1 MGFCLTILKD
11 DFIHI
16 NKEKED
22 EDKMNRQESYIER
35 RKVKEEHKEW
45 LQETL
50 DHLQGK
56 YFSIQSLRDKLVKE
70 HPELRPVSTSTL
82 WRIMKNE
89 IKYNY
94 KKSELRNPR

>member
-22 EDKMNRQESYIER
+22 EDRMNRQESYIKR
-35 RKVKEEHKEW
+35 RKVKEEHKEEHKEW

-56 YFSIQSLRDKLVKE
+56 YFTIQSLRDKLVKE
-70 HPELRPVSTSTL
+70 HPELIPVSASTL
-82 WRIMKNE
+82 GRIM
-89 IKYNY
+89 
-94 KKSELRNPR
+94 